1 MFAKLF
7 ALFFGKK
14 KEPEPTVTITQRMEQ
29 REAKRYPRD
38 LYDNAQPMRTGKAR
52 SSSSVTSST
61 RRDDGIMSD
70 PIHPLNPLNP
80 IGFNSA
86 IYQDSTPSHSSSNY
100 DCGSSSSSSY
110 DSGSSSCDSGSSS
123 SGGGD

>member
-14 KEPEPTVTITQRMEQ
+14 KEPEKKFAHIQMQERVERF
-29 REAKRYPRD
+29 
-38 LYDNAQPMRTGKAR
+38 AQPRYVEPLRTGK
-52 SSSSVTSST
+52 SSRASVTYSPRQSE
-61 RRDDGIMSD
+61 DIMSN
-70 PIHPLNPLNP
+70 PSHPLNPLNP

-86 IYQDSTPSHSSSNY
+86 IYQDSTSSHSSHSSSY

-110 DSGSSSCDSGSSS
+110 DSGSSSSCDSGSSS